1 MNQSSENQSTL
12 YDTLIVGGG
21 PAGLSAALHLAWH
34 NRKVLVLDRRS
45 GPLFYTLTKL
55 ENVPGLPSQ
64 TGVQIMKILRQQ
76 AETMGAKVQKAN
88 AVKVSGKLGDF
99 VLETEAGETFKSKT
113 VLLATGVARY
123 HPTIDG
129 DYTQCLRYA
138 GKCNL
143 YYCPDCEAP
152 EIEGKT
158 TLIISTGSVGG
169 ALGMAKHLIEH
180 SKKLAILFTEEHTL
194 RNEQQAWLNEN
205 SIPVFTGEIAT
216 FEGKKGCLNA
226 LVLKDGTR
234 LEYEAY
240 FVSSPKIPRTNLA
253 QQLGLNLREK
263 TGHIEPAS
271 QRGDTNIPGVWIAG
285 DVRPMT
291 QQVSIALGTGN
302 IAAVHI
308 DQFLAT
314 I

>member
-1 MNQSSENQSTL
+1 MNQAVL

-45 GPLFYTLTKL
+45 GPLFYTLSKL
-55 ENVPGLPSQ
+55 ENVPGMPSQ
-64 TGVQIMKILRQQ
+64 TGVQIMKTLREQ
-76 AETMGAKVQKAN
+76 AEAMGANVQKAN
-88 AVKVSGKLGDF
+88 VVKVSGQLGGF
-99 VLETEAGETFKSKT
+99 ALETDKGETYTGKT
-113 VLLATGVARY
+113 LLLATGVARY

-152 EIEGKT
+152 EIDNKT

-169 ALGMAKHLIEH
+169 ALGTAKHLIEH
-180 SKKLAILFTEEHTL
+180 SKKLAIVFTQEHSL
-194 RNEQQAWLNEN
+194 RDEQTSWLNDN
-205 SIPVFTGEIAT
+205 GIPVFTGEIAT
-216 FEGKKGCLNA
+216 FEGKKGCLDA

-240 FVSSPKIPRTNLA
+240 FVSSPKIPRSDLA
-253 QQLGLNLREK
+253 QQLGITLREK
-263 TGHIEPAS
+263 TGHAEVAS
-271 QRGDTNIPGVWIAG
+271 QRGDTNIPGVWVAG

-308 DQFLAT
+308 DQFLET
-314 I
+314 S